1 MQEFFFDGIESEDL
15 ESKSLSIEVCHQ
27 SAQKLGKDL
36 EIGEIYVPLKD
47 LTQLHSKKEVRIIE
61 EVGDDGM
68 FVKVFKWLK
77 TTVLRFL

>member
-61 EVGDDGM
+61 EVGDDGT
-68 FVKVFKWLK
+68 FVKVFEWLK